1 MRSATTAHVS
11 ALDADVART
20 TCLAGLSPADGTER
34 HDGLYAC
41 MHRVFVFGTLK
52 DGFALHRQ
60 GLGDTP
66 KRLDCRTVE
75 RFPMFIAGPWYAPM
89 MMNEPGSGLQV
100 HGELYEVDDT
110 RLALL
115 DALESVGKP
124 GNFRVVIEVEAL
136 DGSTRWQAFAYVK
149 SRVFASPVHS
159 DLLEFY
165 DDHRFVPFD
174 RRP

>member
-1 MRSATTAHVS
+1 
-11 ALDADVART
+11 
-20 TCLAGLSPADGTER
+20 
-34 HDGLYAC
+34 

-52 DGFALHRQ
+52 QGFPLHRQ

-100 HGELYEVDDT
+100 RGELYEVDDT

-115 DALESVGKP
+115 DSLESVGKP

-136 DGSTRWQAFAYVK
+136 DGSARWLAFAYVK
-149 SRVFASPVHS
+149 SRVLATPIHS
-159 DLLEFY
+159 DLLDVF
-165 DDHRFVPFD
+165 DDDRFVPFD
-174 RRP
+174 RRG